1 MAKDN
6 TNKGEKTY
14 IDFVDEILSSLSNNE
29 LYQTFNEFIKSG
41 ENKITIHHQYTS
53 KKIDVDW
60 VAFLEDCII
69 SMDNVIR
76 NPKKFIAQEEE
87 VIPTSLARSITTE
100 SIKHLSQHT
109 NLINVIDGEIKPEKI
124 LNIRKEESY
133 QVYEN
138 RFAWTLLARVTRF
151 IDKRF
156 EALNKTIEKAEE
168 IRIEE
173 EANAEEK
180 GKAFNYKLEVSH
192 IGDLTPN
199 DIENLDRI
207 EKIRLVISGF
217 YSSAFAKQM
226 KGSEPVRPPIV
237 RTNSILKN
245 PDYQKLLKLWQ
256 FVESYDKEGY
266 GEESA
271 EEDLQGNER
280 LENDLTSTMFLN
292 YLLVKT
298 LVKNEKKQEVEE
310 EEETEEKKIE
320 NERIRI
326 IEKIIERNR
335 KEAASRDPNQETS
348 VPPSKDDGDKSDPNA
363 RPEEG
368 EGGELYET
376 PRSYKITSSATG
388 EPYKVGEDEEADEVR
403 TQKIEVLGKAEEQLF
418 PKQSLNKSRIIRDFI
433 ERAIAQGDLDD
444 VDIVSIQRKLQIKQQ
459 HINRERIAKVNQAID
474 RTLDDY
480 DKEVIA
486 AEIERREK
494 LNQKREEEMAHLNR
508 LSAML
513 VDNQNEAIKDA
524 KLQRRLIEKAL
535 KRETELNSKI
545 DSMLKEQEKL
555 KEKIVKILEEIG
567 EEQAEIDK
575 LKEKQ

>member
-6 TNKGEKTY
+6 KEGEKTY

-41 ENKITIHHQYTS
+41 ENKISIFHQYTS

-60 VAFLEDCII
+60 VSFLEDCII

-138 RFAWTLLARVTRF
+138 RFAWTLLGRVSRF

-156 EALNKTIEKAEE
+156 EALNKTIEKAES

-173 EANAEEK
+173 EAKAEEK

-207 EKIRLVISGF
+207 EKIKMVIAGF
-217 YSSAFAKQM
+217 YSSPFAKQM

-256 FVESYDKEGY
+256 FVESYEKEGY
-266 GEESA
+266 SEESA
-271 EEDLQGNER
+271 EENLEGNDR
-280 LENDLTSTMFLN
+280 LETDLTSTMFLN

-298 LVKNEKKQEVEE
+298 LVKNEKKKEVEE
-310 EEETEEKKIE
+310 DEETEEKKIE
-320 NERIRI
+320 NERIKI

-335 KEAASRDPNQETS
+335 KEASTRDPNKETS
-348 VPPSKDDGDKSDPNA
+348 IEPTKDDGDKGDPNA
-363 RPEEG
+363 TPEEG
-368 EGGELYET
+368 EGGEVYET
-376 PRSYKITSSATG
+376 ARSYKITSSVTG
-388 EPYKVGEDEEADEVR
+388 TPYQVGEQEEADEVR
-403 TQKIEVLGKAEEQLF
+403 SQKLEVIGPGDPAY
-418 PKQSLNKSRIIRDFI
+418 PKQSLTKSRIIRDFI

-444 VDIVSIQRKLQIKQQ
+444 MDIVSIQRRLDIKRKN
-459 HINRERIAKVNQAID
+459 ISREMIEKISEAID

-480 DKEVIA
+480 DKEIIKEEIA
-486 AEIERREK
+486 RREA
-494 LNQKREEEMAHLNR
+494 LNQKRENELSHLNR
-508 LSAML
+508 LTGML
-513 VDNQNEAIKDA
+513 EVNQKEAIKAA
-524 KLQRRLIEKAL
+524 KAERRYIEKAL
-535 KRETELNSKI
+535 AREAELNRKI
-545 DSMLKEQEKL
+545 EHMLKEQSGLREKIDNILKEINEEKEEIEKL
-555 KEKIVKILEEIG
+555 KKEE
-567 EEQAEIDK
+567 
-575 LKEKQ
+575 